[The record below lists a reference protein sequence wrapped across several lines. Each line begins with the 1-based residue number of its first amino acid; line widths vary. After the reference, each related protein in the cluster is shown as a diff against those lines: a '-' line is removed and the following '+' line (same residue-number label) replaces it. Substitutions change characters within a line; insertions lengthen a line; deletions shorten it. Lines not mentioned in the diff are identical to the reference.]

1 VKYASRGLS
10 RFQTELSEETGSA
23 KGETLQA
30 IAPVVLAKEC
40 F

>member
-1 VKYASRGLS
+1 VGVLVFR
-10 RFQTELSEETGSA
+10 TEWSEETGSA

-30 IAPVVLAKEC
+30 ISPVVLAKEC